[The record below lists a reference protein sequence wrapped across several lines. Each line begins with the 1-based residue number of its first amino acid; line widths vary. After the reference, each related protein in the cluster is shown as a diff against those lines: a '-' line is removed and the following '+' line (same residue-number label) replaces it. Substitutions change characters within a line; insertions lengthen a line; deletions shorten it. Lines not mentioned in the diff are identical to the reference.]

1 MPGPLEITPEQLLRL
16 IGTPECPKIIDLT
29 LDEDHGAEIRL
40 IPSAIRWSHHE
51 LDRLA
56 NDLVGQKVIFLCHKG
71 KKLSQSAAS
80 WLRASAIDAEYL
92 KGGNAAWR
100 SLGYPTI
107 ALSKLPKGPGK
118 DQHQALSS
126 LWVTRHRPKIDRI
139 ACPWL
144 IRRFID
150 PNARFLF
157 VAPSEVTAAADLL
170 SATVFD
176 LKDSYWG
183 HRDELCSFDTFPDEF
198 DLRTPPLNRMARIIR
213 AADTN
218 QLDKEPEAAG
228 ILALSIR
235 LSRQYKDDQAQL
247 VAGLSLYDALYRWAR
262 DGTTETH
269 SWPSGHS

>member
-40 IPSAIRWSHHE
+40 IPGAIRWSHHE

-107 ALSKLPKGPGK
+107 ALSKLPKSPGK
-118 DQHQALSS
+118 DQHQALPS
-126 LWVTRHRPKIDRI
+126 LWVTRHRPKIDRV

-157 VAPSEVTAAADLL
+157 VAPSEVTAAADLF

-176 LKDSYWG
+176 LRDSYWG
-183 HRDELCSFDTFPDEF
+183 HRDELCSFDTFLDEF

-228 ILALSIR
+228 LLALSIG
-235 LSRQYKDDQAQL
+235 LSRQHKDDQAQL